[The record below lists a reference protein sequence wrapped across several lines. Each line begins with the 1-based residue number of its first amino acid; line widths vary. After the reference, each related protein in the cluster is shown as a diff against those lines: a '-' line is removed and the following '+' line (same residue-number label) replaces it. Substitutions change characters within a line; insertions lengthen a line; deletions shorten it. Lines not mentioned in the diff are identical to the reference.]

1 MKKTITAEKDG
12 KRVVLELDDDGIY
25 REAKPQSENFNGD
38 KNEDSQ
44 EKTNAQ
50 SNFKKS
56 LENFPIIP
64 ICVLIYLCLGF
75 IWELWYIG
83 WLVFFAVPIFMLAV
97 KGNYKS
103 VFVISLVAIYLYIG
117 IKWYLWHP
125 GWLIFFTLPVFYS
138 FTNKKGGFSKS
149 EGFYTLFVLIVYQF
163 LGFYLEL
170 WHPGWLIFLTIPI
183 FSGIVRMI
191 KKRKNEQR
199 YSK

>member
-1 MKKTITAEKDG
+1 
-12 KRVVLELDDDGIY
+12 
-25 REAKPQSENFNGD
+25 
-38 KNEDSQ
+38 
-44 EKTNAQ
+44 
-50 SNFKKS
+50 
-56 LENFPIIP
+56 
-64 ICVLIYLCLGF
+64 
-75 IWELWYIG
+75 
-83 WLVFFAVPIFMLAV
+83 MLAV